1 MAINM
6 EELLRA
12 FGRPN
17 VVEVGQVPQPPAVL
31 PQPVRAPVTAQAP
44 MQAPQAAQ
52 RPRGLLGGFFG
63 PEGRD
68 ARSRLAIGL
77 EGLAMNP
84 NQALIGQLQQGI
96 ESRATSAQKNATI
109 EWLRS
114 RGRDDLAA
122 ALEAGASP
130 QDVLAEAMRPAAGA
144 ERGVVVGGNV
154 VDPITGEIIYQGPV
168 QSTEQPVP
176 AGFLVLDLQARAA
189 GFSPRAEGGDG
200 SYEDFM
206 ATRGAGMA
214 AEARAI
220 GEQRGAAI
228 AGAPVDLATADETL
242 RLVEGVRQDPG
253 LDIGTGGTSFLNVVP
268 GSPGYDFQNRV
279 NQLLSGGFLTAI
291 DQLRGMGSLSNA
303 EGQTATRAISRM
315 DTATSKPAFL
325 DALADYENIVRI
337 GRERAAARIPQP
349 VAPAGGAPAVGAPA
363 GATIRYDENGNR
375 MP

>member
-17 VVEVGQVPQPPAVL
+17 VVEVGSVPQPPAVL
-31 PQPVRAPVTAQAP
+31 PQPVRTPVAAQAP

-96 ESRATSAQKNATI
+96 ESRETAAQRNATI
-109 EWLRS
+109 EWLLS

-130 QDVLAEAMRPAAGA
+130 QDVLAEAMRPAAEA

-168 QSTEQPVP
+168 QSTEPLAP
-176 AGFLVLDLQARAA
+176 AAFIAMDLQAKAA
-189 GFSPRAEGGDG
+189 GFEPGTPQYQE
-200 SYEDFM
+200 FM

-214 AEARAI
+214 AEARVI
-220 GEQRGAAI
+220 GEQRGAGI
-228 AGAPVDLATADETL
+228 AGAPVDVATADETL
-242 RLVEGVRQDPG
+242 RLIEGVRQDPG
-253 LDIGTGGTSFLNVVP
+253 LDIGTGMTSIANIVP
-268 GSPGYDFQNRV
+268 GTPGYDFQNRV
-279 NQLLSGGFLTAI
+279 DQLLSGGFLTAI

-315 DTATSKPAFL
+315 DAATSKTAFL
-325 DALADYENIVRI
+325 EALSDYENVVRI
-337 GRERAAARIPQP
+337 GRERASTRIQQPAPPAAG
-349 VAPAGGAPAVGAPA
+349 APAGG
-363 GATIRYDENGNR
+363 
-375 MP
+375 MPSDDDLLNMYGG

>member
-1 MAINM
+1 
-6 EELLRA
+6 
-12 FGRPN
+12 
-17 VVEVGQVPQPPAVL
+17 
-31 PQPVRAPVTAQAP
+31 
-44 MQAPQAAQ
+44 
-52 RPRGLLGGFFG
+52 
-63 PEGRD
+63 
-68 ARSRLAIGL
+68 
-77 EGLAMNP
+77 MNP

-96 ESRATSAQKNATI
+96 ESRATAAQTNATL

-122 ALEAGASP
+122 AVEGGL
-130 QDVLAEAMRPAAGA
+130 PAADALRIAVEPGAGA

-154 VDPITGEIIYQGPV
+154 VNPLTGEVIYQGPE
-168 QSTEQPVP
+168 QSTEPLAP
-176 AGFLVLDLQARAA
+176 AAFIAMDLQAKAA
-189 GFSPRAEGGDG
+189 GFEPGTPQYQE
-200 SYEDFM
+200 FM